1 MAPAWILKATV
12 LALHDEQIA
21 EHGGLAGIKDEGLL
35 ESALARP
42 ENLYAYGKP
51 DIIELA
57 AAYGFG
63 IARNHAFVDGN
74 KRTSLVVTGLFL
86 DLNGWELTAT
96 DAEVVGVWMALADS
110 QSDMTETKFTDWL
123 REKVAAYQPAIV
135 YPHDPQE

>member
-1 MAPAWILKATV
+1 MAPTWILKSTV

-21 EHGGLAGIKDEGLL
+21 EHGGLPGIKDEGLL

-42 ENLYAYGKP
+42 ENLHAYGTP

-74 KRTSLVVTGLFL
+74 KRTSMVVTELFL
-86 DLNGWELTAT
+86 DLNGQELTAT
-96 DAEVVGVWMALADS
+96 DAEVVRVWMALADS
-110 QSDMTETKFTDWL
+110 QSDMTEAKFTEWL
-123 REKVAAYQPAIV
+123 REKVVEYQPTIV
-135 YPHDPQE
+135 YPDDPRE

>member
-35 ESALARP
+35 ESALVRP

-74 KRTSLVVTGLFL
+74 KRTSMVVTELFL
-86 DLNGWELTAT
+86 DLNGLELTAT
-96 DAEVVGVWMALADS
+96 DAEVVRVWMALADS
-110 QSDMTETKFTDWL
+110 QSDMTESKFTEWL
-123 REKVAAYQPAIV
+123 RQRVKNYPTAV
-135 YPHDPQE
+135 YPETP

>member
-21 EHGGLAGIKDEGLL
+21 EHGGLPGIKDEGLL

-74 KRTSLVVTGLFL
+74 KRTSLVVTELFL

-96 DAEVVGVWMALADS
+96 DAEVVHVWMALADS

>member
-74 KRTSLVVTGLFL
+74 KRTSLVVTELFL

-96 DAEVVGVWMALADS
+96 DAEVVRVWMALADS